1 MLVTKWN
8 SVARANMKA
17 IAAKQ
22 AEIEGVVA
30 RVLRQG
36 AYFPGMR
43 SLASEPALAGAVTAQ
58 LARQHVADALGGG
71 AGGGPAAHPGAAAS
85 EVTPGSTSAHP
96 GDLVTTDA
104 EDVESEPGDSDDD
117 GDMPLV
123 SDSDAV
129 DEQRLL
135 ADTRLVSSTS
145 GESDSEGNEGDG
157 EDGSDAGDT

>member
-1 MLVTKWN
+1 M
-8 SVARANMKA
+8 
-17 IAAKQ
+17 
-22 AEIEGVVA
+22 
-30 RVLRQG
+30 
-36 AYFPGMR
+36 
-43 SLASEPALAGAVTAQ
+43 
-58 LARQHVADALGGG
+58 
-71 AGGGPAAHPGAAAS
+71 
-85 EVTPGSTSAHP
+85 
-96 GDLVTTDA
+96 TTDA

-135 ADTRLVSSTS
+135 ADTRLGSWTS